1 MTASTSVF
9 RTENLQKKFKL
20 MGYDSWLILVVVIMI
35 SFGLVMVYSASWDV
49 SFRLYSDPN
58 AIIRR
63 QVVNLFIGLIALLV
77 AARVPLKWIR
87 ALALPGILAV
97 IFALLAVL
105 FINVGVGPKRAFLS
119 GSVQPS
125 ELAKLAMII
134 YLAVWMESKEDRL
147 LEWGYG
153 LVPLVLMIGLV
164 AGLILLQ
171 PDLSAAITVGVVALV
186 MFYLAGSP
194 LVQTMTIAL
203 GSAGV
208 GLLLV
213 RVSNTGRQRWVEY
226 INGLINVEEAS
237 YHVKHSLQAF
247 HSGGLLGRGLG
258 ASREKFGLLPAPHTD
273 SIFAVIGEEIGLLGA
288 VIVLSL
294 FAFLILRGFKISR
307 HQPDKLA
314 TLLASGITFW
324 IGLEAV
330 VNMAVLL
337 GLLPFAGNALP
348 LFSYGG
354 SSLVTNMAAVGL
366 LLNISR
372 RKPIEGKAKEHVTS
386 IGFGRRNRRG
396 RVSRVGR
403 RGSSRRK
410 I

>member
-1 MTASTSVF
+1 MTASTSLY
-9 RTENLQKKFKL
+9 RTENLQKKIKL
-20 MGYDSWLILVVVIMI
+20 MGYDPWLILVVIIML
-35 SFGLVMVYSASWDV
+35 SLGLVMVYSASWDV
-49 SFRLYSDPN
+49 AFRIYDDPN

-63 QVVNLFIGLIALLV
+63 QILNLFVGLIALV
-77 AARVPLKWIR
+77 IAAKIPMKWIR
-87 ALALPGILAV
+87 ALALPGILVA
-97 IFALLAVL
+97 IIALLAVL
-105 FINVGVGPKRAFLS
+105 FINIGVGPKRAFLS

-147 LEWGYG
+147 MEWGYG
-153 LVPLVLMIGLV
+153 LIPLVLMIGFM

-171 PDLSAAITVGVVALV
+171 PDLSAAITLGVVALV

-194 LVQTMTIAL
+194 LVQTLTIAL

-213 RVSNTGRQRWVEY
+213 RVSNTGKQRWVEY

-237 YHVKHSLQAF
+237 YHVRQSLQAF
-247 HSGGLLGRGLG
+247 YSGGLLGRGLG

-288 VIVLSL
+288 VVVLSL
-294 FAFLILRGFKISR
+294 FAFFIWRGFKISR

-324 IGLEAV
+324 IGLEAI

-354 SSLVTNMAAVGL
+354 SSLVTNMAAAGL

-372 RKPIEGKAKEHVTS
+372 RRPIEGKANKHVTTLS
-386 IGFGRRNRRG
+386 VGRRDRRG
-396 RVSRVGR
+396 RVSRVSR
-403 RGSSRRK
+403 RRSSSR
-410 I
+410 